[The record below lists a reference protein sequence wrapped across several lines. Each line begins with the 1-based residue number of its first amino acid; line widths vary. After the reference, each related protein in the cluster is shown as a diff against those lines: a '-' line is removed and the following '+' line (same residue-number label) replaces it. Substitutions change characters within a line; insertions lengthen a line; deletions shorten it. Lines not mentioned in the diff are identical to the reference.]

1 MLSYTDL
8 KKGVVF
14 VRDGEPFEVLDS
26 NFSRMQQRKA
36 VIQAKIRNLIT
47 GKVTDTTFQASDQYE
62 EANIE
67 KRPLKYLY
75 GHRGEF
81 VFLDPSDP
89 KKRITLSNQLLGDAK
104 KWLLPDTEIIAL
116 MFDEKIIKFNLPI
129 KMDIKVI
136 EAPPGVQGD
145 RAQSGSKAVTLETGA
160 IIQVPLFINT
170 DDIVRVN
177 TETGEYVERTE
188 KA

>member
-1 MLSYTDL
+1 MLNYTDL
-8 KKGVVF
+8 KKGVFF

-36 VIQAKIRNLIT
+36 VIQAKIRNCIT

-67 KRPLKYLY
+67 KRPFIYLY

-81 VFLDPSDP
+81 VFVDQAD
-89 KKRITLSNQLLGDAK
+89 KKNRITLPKELLGDIT
-104 KWLLPDTEIIAL
+104 KWLLPNTEVTAL
-116 MFDEKIIKFNLPI
+116 VFNEKIISITLPI
-129 KMDIKVI
+129 KMDIRVI
-136 EAPPGVQGD
+136 EAPPGIQGD
-145 RAQSGSKAVTLETGA
+145 RAQSGSKAVKLETGVT
-160 IIQVPLFINT
+160 IQVPLFINT

-177 TETGEYVERTE
+177 TQTGDYVERTE